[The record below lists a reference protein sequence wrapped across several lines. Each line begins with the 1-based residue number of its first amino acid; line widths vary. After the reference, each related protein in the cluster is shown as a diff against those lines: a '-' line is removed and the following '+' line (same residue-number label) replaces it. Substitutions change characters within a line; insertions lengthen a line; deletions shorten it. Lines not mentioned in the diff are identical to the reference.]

1 MENLNYLW
9 LVPFSPLIASVII
22 GLFGYKLLREPLS
35 GIVAV
40 IGVAIAAVASI
51 AGFIHVHEVGGHYDL
66 KLFTWMPLGDYNISV
81 SILWD
86 PLSALMSCVVTVIST
101 FIFIFAT
108 GYMRGEPAYPRF
120 FAYLSLFVFMML
132 MLTLSD
138 NLIQLFFGWEGVGL
152 VSYLLIGYYHNKRSA
167 ANAAFESFVVNRVG
181 DWSFLLGILLAFV
194 TFGTLDYL
202 DIFAKLPEA
211 GYWTITIIALLLF
224 GGAVGKSAQIPL
236 HIWLPNAMEGP
247 TPVSA
252 LIHAAT
258 MVAAGVYMVARLM
271 PVFASSSVALDTVLY
286 IGTASAFVAATM
298 GLVQNDIKR
307 IIAYSTMSQLGYM
320 FAAEGLGLFG
330 DGMFHLASHAT
341 FKALLFLAAGSVLI
355 GIHHILDVWKMGQLR
370 KYMPI
375 TAATFLVGALSLAG
389 IPPFAG
395 FFSKDPIIEAAYHIN
410 WVVWALL
417 WIGAGLTAFYIF
429 RLYFLAFEDGD
440 RLDPHVK
447 KHVHESP
454 WNMTMPLIVL
464 ASATVVLGFFRE
476 FFLDYLRPSLDPR
489 AMSEDFVPEETRK
502 LMEEGLARAHHV
514 HVPEDAIHFLI
525 ESLTSPLGILTL
537 LTALG
542 GIFAAY
548 LIYQKQV
555 ISYKWLG
562 ETFKPLYNLF
572 YNRWYF
578 DHIYY
583 AIFVYGYFKLS
594 VFLWK
599 LGDRFIIDGI
609 VDGTA
614 KGSVWTG
621 EKLALTQTGRISAYV
636 LQMTVGIAVFLGL
649 FLLIK

>member
-1 MENLNYLW
+1 MENLSYLW
-9 LVPFSPLIASVII
+9 IVPFAPLIAAVIT
-22 GLFGYKLLREPLS
+22 GLLGYKFLREPLS

-40 IGVAIAAVASI
+40 IGVAIAAVASVS
-51 AGFIHVHEVGGHYDL
+51 GFVHVMQTGGHYDL
-66 KLFTWMPLGDYNISV
+66 KLFTWMPIGDYEISV

-108 GYMRGEPAYPRF
+108 GYMRGDESYPRF
-120 FAYLSLFVFMML
+120 FTYLSMFVFMML

-138 NLIQLFFGWEGVGL
+138 NLVQLFFGWEGVGL
-152 VSYLLIGYYHNKRSA
+152 MSYLLIGYFHFKKSA
-167 ANAAFESFVVNRVG
+167 ANAAFESFIVNRVG
-181 DWSFLLGILLAFV
+181 DWSFLMGILLTFI

-202 DIFAKLPEA
+202 DIFAKIPEA
-211 GYWTITIIALLLF
+211 KSLIITLIAVLLF

-271 PVFASSSVALDTVLY
+271 PLFASSSLALDVVLY

-341 FKALLFLAAGSVLI
+341 FKALLFLAAGSVLVAV
-355 GIHHILDVWKMGQLR
+355 HHILDVWKMGQLR

-375 TAATFLVGALSLAG
+375 TAITFLIGALALSG

-410 WVVWALL
+410 WVIWALL
-417 WIGAGLTAFYIF
+417 WAGAGLTAFYIF
-429 RLYFLAFEDGD
+429 RLYFLAFENGD
-440 RLDPHVK
+440 RLDPHTK
-447 KHVHESP
+447 HHVHESP
-454 WNMTMPLIVL
+454 WNMTIPLIVL
-464 ASATVVLGFFRE
+464 ATGAVILGFFRE
-476 FFLDYLRPSLDPR
+476 FFLNFLKPSLDPKF
-489 AMSEDFVPEETRK
+489 MSEDFVPEKTK
-502 LMEEGLARAHHV
+502 ILMEEGLSRAHHV
-514 HVPEDAIHFLI
+514 HVPEDALHFLT
-525 ESLTSPLGILTL
+525 ESLSSMLGILAL

-542 GIFAAY
+542 GIFFAY
-548 LIYQKQV
+548 LVYQKKT
-555 ISYKWLG
+555 ISYQWLG
-562 ETFKPLYNLF
+562 DTFKPLYKLF

-578 DHIYY
+578 DNIYY
-583 AIFVYGYFKLS
+583 AIFVYGYYKFS

-609 VDGTA
+609 VDGSA
-614 KGSVWTG
+614 KVS
-621 EKLALTQTGRISAYV
+621 LAAGGALRLTQSGRIAAYV
-636 LQMTVGIAVFLGL
+636 LQMSVGILVFLSI
-649 FLLIK
+649 FLIVK

>member
-9 LVPFSPLIASVII
+9 IIPFSPLIASIII
-22 GLFGYKLLREPLS
+22 GIFGFKFLKEPLS

-40 IGVAIAAVASI
+40 IGVAISAVAAVI
-51 AGFIHVHEVGGHYDL
+51 GFLHVHEHGGHYDL
-66 KLFTWMPLGDYNISV
+66 KLFTWMPLGDYNITV
-81 SILWD
+81 SLLWD

-108 GYMRGEPAYPRF
+108 GYMRGEPGYPRF

-138 NLIQLFFGWEGVGL
+138 NLVQLFFGWEGVGL

-167 ANAAFESFVVNRVG
+167 VNAAFESFIVNRVG
-181 DWSFLLGILLAFV
+181 DWSFLIGVLLAFV
-194 TFGTLDYL
+194 VFGTLDYL

-211 GYWTITIIALLLF
+211 GYWTITAIALLLF

-271 PVFASSSVALDTVLY
+271 PIFASSSVALDTVLY
-286 IGTASAFVAATM
+286 IGTASAFVAATI

-320 FAAEGLGLFG
+320 FAAEGLGRFI
-330 DGMFHLASHAT
+330 DGMFHLTSHAT

-355 GIHHILDVWKMGQLR
+355 GVHHILNIWKMGQLR

-410 WVVWALL
+410 WVVWLFL

-429 RLYFLAFEDGD
+429 RLYFLVFEDGD
-440 RLDPHVK
+440 HLDPHIK

-464 ASATVVLGFFRE
+464 AAATTVLGFFRE
-476 FFLDYLRPSLDPR
+476 FFFEYLRPVLDPR
-489 AMSEDFVPEETRK
+489 AMPDSYAPEATKK
-502 LMEEGLARAHHV
+502 LMEEGLSRAEHV
-514 HVPEDAIHFLI
+514 HIPEDAIEFLI

-537 LTALG
+537 LTALA

-562 ETFKPLYNLF
+562 ETFRPLYNLF

-578 DHIYY
+578 DHFYY
-583 AIFVYGYFKLS
+583 AVFVRGYLKLS
-594 VFLWK
+594 KFLWYVGDK
-599 LGDRFIIDGI
+599 LIIDGI
-609 VDGTA
+609 VDGSGKLA
-614 KGSVWTG
+614 VWTG
-621 EKLALTQTGRISAYV
+621 HKLALTQTGRISAYV
-636 LQMTVGIAVFLGL
+636 LQMLIAMAIFLGL

>member
-9 LVPFSPLIASVII
+9 IVPFAPLIASII
-22 GLFGYKLLREPLS
+22 TGLLGYKLLREPLS

-40 IGVAIAAVASI
+40 IGVAISAVAAVS
-51 AGFIHVHEVGGHYDL
+51 GFIHVMETGGHYDL
-66 KLFTWMPLGDYNISV
+66 KLFTWMPLGDYEISV

-101 FIFIFAT
+101 LIFIFAT
-108 GYMRGEPAYPRF
+108 GYMRGDESYPRF
-120 FAYLSLFVFMML
+120 FTYLSLFVFMML

-138 NLIQLFFGWEGVGL
+138 NLVQLFFGWEGVGL
-152 VSYLLIGYYHNKRSA
+152 VSYLLIGYFHFKKSA
-167 ANAAFESFVVNRVG
+167 VNAAFESFIVNRVG
-181 DWSFLLGILLAFV
+181 DWSFLIGVILAFV

-202 DIFAKLPEA
+202 DIFAKIPEA
-211 GYWTITIIALLLF
+211 DSFIITLIALLLF

-271 PVFASSSVALDTVLY
+271 PLFASSDVALDTVLY
-286 IGTASAFVAATM
+286 IGTASAFVAATI

-320 FAAEGLGLFG
+320 FAAEGLGLFR

-341 FKALLFLAAGSVLI
+341 FKALLFLAAGSVLV
-355 GIHHILDVWKMGQLR
+355 GIHHILNVWKMGQLR

-395 FFSKDPIIEAAYHIN
+395 FFSKDPIIEAAFHIN

-447 KHVHESP
+447 AHVHESP
-454 WNMTMPLIVL
+454 WNMTLPLIIL
-464 ASATVVLGFFRE
+464 AAATVVLGFFRE
-476 FFLDYLRPSLDPR
+476 FFFNFLRPSLDPK
-489 AMSEDFVPEETRK
+489 AMSDDFVPEKTRI
-502 LMEEGLARAHHV
+502 LMEEGLSRAHHV
-514 HVPEDAIHFLI
+514 HVPADAMEFLI

-537 LTALG
+537 LTALA

-562 ETFKPLYNLF
+562 ETFKPLYKLF

-583 AIFVYGYFKLS
+583 AIFVYGYYKFS
-594 VFLWK
+594 AFMWK
-599 LGDRFIIDGI
+599 LGDRLIIDGI
-609 VDGTA
+609 VDGSA
-614 KGSVWTG
+614 KLSLKTG
-621 EKLALTQTGRISAYV
+621 GVLRLLQNGKIGAYV
-636 LQMTVGIAVFLGL
+636 LQMSIGILIFLSI
-649 FLLIK
+649 FLIVK